1 MLLFAVFANLVA
13 NGARSLASGLAGS
26 RALAAATGTQ
36 SFVQHCF
43 INSFDVFTHNDYL
56 QKNILLLVLFY
67 LVFAYFARIFL
78 NCSFTNTISRPIFF
92 HCIIC
97 FYYSLFIRFYPYNT
111 SQKIIQH
118 TDKNNLML
126 FSAICY
132 PTSIMYSHAFI
143 VKFHRIC

>member
-1 MLLFAVFANLVA
+1 VFANLVA
-13 NGARSLASGLAGS
+13 NGAGSFASGLAGS

-36 SFVQHCF
+36 SFVKHCF

-111 SQKIIQH
+111 SQKIIATH
-118 TDKNNLML
+118 G
-126 FSAICY
+126 
-132 PTSIMYSHAFI
+132 
-143 VKFHRIC
+143 

>member
-1 MLLFAVFANLVA
+1 MFANLVA
-13 NGARSLASGLAGS
+13 NGAGSFASGLAGS

-97 FYYSLFIRFYPYNT
+97 FYYSLFIRFYRYNT

-118 TDKNNLML
+118 ADRNNLIL

-143 VKFHRIC
+143 VKFHCIC

>member
-1 MLLFAVFANLVA
+1 MFANLVA
-13 NGARSLASGLAGS
+13 NGAGSFASGLAGS

-92 HCIIC
+92 HCISC
-97 FYYSLFIRFYPYNT
+97 FIIACSYAFIHKTPVRKSL
-111 SQKIIQH
+111 QH
-118 TDKNNLML
+118 ADRNNLIL

-143 VKFHRIC
+143 VKIHCIC

>member
-1 MLLFAVFANLVA
+1 VFANLVA
-13 NGARSLASGLAGS
+13 NGAGSFASGLAGS
-26 RALAAATGTQ
+26 RTLAAATGTQ

-111 SQKIIQH
+111 SQKIIA
-118 TDKNNLML
+118 T
-126 FSAICY
+126 
-132 PTSIMYSHAFI
+132 
-143 VKFHRIC
+143 RG

>member
-1 MLLFAVFANLVA
+1 MFANLVA
-13 NGARSLASGLAGS
+13 NGAGSFASGLAGS

-97 FYYSLFIRFYPYNT
+97 FIIACLNAFIHTTPVRKSLQYADR
-111 SQKIIQH
+111 
-118 TDKNNLML
+118 NNLIL
-126 FSAICY
+126 VSAICY

>member
-1 MLLFAVFANLVA
+1 MYAVTHVLHLFFPLCLLCVFCYFCKVIVFLF
-13 NGARSLASGLAGS
+13 GLIILMCLRIMIA
-26 RALAAATGTQ
+26 
-36 SFVQHCF
+36 F
-43 INSFDVFTHNDYL
+43 
-56 QKNILLLVLFY
+56 KNILLLVLFY

-78 NCSFTNTISRPIFF
+78 NCSFANTISRPIFF

-97 FYYSLFIRFYPYNT
+97 FIIACLYAFIHTTPVRKSLQYADR
-111 SQKIIQH
+111 
-118 TDKNNLML
+118 NNLIL